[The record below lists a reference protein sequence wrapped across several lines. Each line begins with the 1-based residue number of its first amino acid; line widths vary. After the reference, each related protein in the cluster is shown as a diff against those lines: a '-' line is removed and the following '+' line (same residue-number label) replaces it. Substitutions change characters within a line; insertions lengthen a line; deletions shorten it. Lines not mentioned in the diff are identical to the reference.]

1 MLKKSDTKSVTEIV
15 EEKLSQKRL
24 QEKMATG
31 GMPYPHYTST
41 PPKKLRRHWLFP
53 SKQSVWTLKPLQRLY
68 QLSVSLKVMIVWCLK
83 RQMSHVQDAMTMVIT
98 LKNQ

>member
-1 MLKKSDTKSVTEIV
+1 MLKKKSDTKSVTEIV

-41 PPKKLRRHWLFP
+41 PPKKN
-53 SKQSVWTLKPLQRLY
+53 SGDIGYS
-68 QLSVSLKVMIVWCLK
+68 
-83 RQMSHVQDAMTMVIT
+83 RQNSRFG
-98 LKNQ
+98 L